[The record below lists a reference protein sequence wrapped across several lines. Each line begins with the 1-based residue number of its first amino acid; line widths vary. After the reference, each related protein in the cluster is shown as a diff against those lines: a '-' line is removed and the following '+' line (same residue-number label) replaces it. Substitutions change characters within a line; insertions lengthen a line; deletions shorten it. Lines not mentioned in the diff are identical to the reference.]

1 MNRLSARHSFSAS
14 SRVFLSLFLL
24 ASVASL
30 GAALPLVQPVLV
42 VGTDYAFQLPEH
54 IRAGETLFT
63 FENRGTVRHEMS
75 IVLLKEGFQSD
86 SVLAGI
92 VAGSPRRNFVEG
104 QGALIIGRPGEPPRP
119 RLWMNLQAGRTYLV
133 LCTLKDT
140 PDAKPHVMLGMGTSF
155 RAE

>member
-54 IRAGETLFT
+54 IPAGETLFA
-63 FENRGTVRHEMS
+63 FENRGAVRHEMS
-75 IVLLKEGFQSD
+75 IVLLKESSPID
-86 SVLAGI
+86 SVLAGLA
-92 VAGSPRRNFVEG
+92 AGFPRRHFVG
-104 QGALIIGRPGEPPRP
+104 RQRGLIIARTREPTRARP
-119 RLWMNLQAGRTYLV
+119 LNDV
-133 LCTLKDT
+133 
-140 PDAKPHVMLGMGTSF
+140 
-155 RAE
+155 

>member
-1 MNRLSARHSFSAS
+1 MY
-14 SRVFLSLFLL
+14 SRVSRVLLPLLLL
-24 ASVASL
+24 ASVAGLGVSL
-30 GAALPLVQPVLV
+30 PPPQAVLV
-42 VGTDYAFQLPEH
+42 VGTDYAFQVPER

-75 IVLLKEGFQSD
+75 IILVKEGFQSD

-104 QGALIIGRPGEPPRP
+104 QGALIIARPGEPPGP
-119 RLWMNLQAGRTYLV
+119 RLWMDLQTGRTYLV

-140 PDAKPHVMLGMGTSF
+140 PDAKPHVMLGMIASF
-155 RAE
+155 RVE